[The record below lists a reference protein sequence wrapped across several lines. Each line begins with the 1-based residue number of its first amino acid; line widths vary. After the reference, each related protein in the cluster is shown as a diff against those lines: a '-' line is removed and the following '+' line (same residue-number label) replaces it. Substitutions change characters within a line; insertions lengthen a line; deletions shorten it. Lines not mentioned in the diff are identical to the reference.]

1 MMSDEPL
8 TFQLL
13 FTIPRMASAYARH
26 PDGGSRMKIDI
37 EESAVAAANA
47 MLDLMVKRPRTIFA
61 AVVVVVEEDGKFE
74 EILTNDREARPETDN
89 RTKERPTRMALSRV
103 QRPTD

>member
-1 MMSDEPL
+1 MVSEGPL

-26 PDGGSRMKIDI
+26 PDGGARLKIDI
-37 EESAVAAANA
+37 EESTVAAANA

-61 AVVVVVEEDGKFE
+61 AVIVVVSEE
-74 EILTNDREARPETDN
+74 EAEQSAQ
-89 RTKERPTRMALSRV
+89 PTIKTWR
-103 QRPTD
+103 D